1 LELSAKIG
9 DFSLERRDLALQRS
23 NQLLLGHFPDE
34 QVSEEGSPAAQGYRS
49 PASAF
54 LPPTHSHKIE
64 FSFLKINLVVPAG
77 PLPISI
83 LDDKSAKEI

>member
-1 LELSAKIG
+1 VRAIG
-9 DFSLERRDLALQRS
+9 MFPPSPALGSEFLASSALQRFA
-23 NQLLLGHFPDE
+23 G
-34 QVSEEGSPAAQGYRS
+34 VGSETGGRVPRASWPGGSCPFSAPAASTR
-49 PASAF
+49 PR
-54 LPPTHSHKIE
+54 KIE

>member
-1 LELSAKIG
+1 LTETA
-9 DFSLERRDLALQRS
+9 R
-23 NQLLLGHFPDE
+23 LGAA
-34 QVSEEGSPAAQGYRS
+34 SREEGSPATQGSVARIRI
-49 PASAF
+49 PF
-54 LPPTHSHKIE
+54 PPTRSRKIE